1 MPMDSLVLL
10 ICCLAAGVLLQRS
23 RNFPPNAAH
32 TLNQYVLYAPLPALA
47 LYHIPEIQWGIEL
60 LFPVG
65 VAWIGF
71 GAAWLFF
78 GGLRRLFG
86 WSHKLTGCLILTAG
100 LGNTSF
106 VGFPVIEAAY
116 GKDALATA
124 LLVDQP
130 GSFVVLSTVGIV
142 VATLYSRHVMDAR
155 AMARK
160 ILLFPPFIAFA
171 LALGMSMLDLHFP
184 ESVRGGLLRIGNS
197 VTPVALL
204 AVGLQL
210 KLDKRSKHLGFLA
223 LGLTYKL
230 LLFPAFLFLLYVVV
244 LGGSGK
250 VVQVSIL
257 EAAMAPMITASIL
270 ATTHGLKP
278 KLANMMVGV
287 GIPLSLLTLA
297 LWYAVL
303 EWV

>member
-1 MPMDSLVLL
+1 MDSLVLL
-10 ICCLAAGVLLQRS
+10 VCCLIAGVLLQRS

-47 LYHIPEIQWGIEL
+47 LYHIPEIRMGIEV

-65 VAWIGF
+65 VAWICF
-71 GAAWLFF
+71 GVAWLFF
-78 GGLRRLFG
+78 GSLRRMFG

-130 GSFVVLSTVGIV
+130 GSFVVLSTVGII
-142 VATLYSRHVMDAR
+142 VATLYSRHAMDAV

-160 ILLFPPFIAFA
+160 ILLFPPFIGFGIAVA
-171 LALGMSMLDLHFP
+171 MNLLDLHFP
-184 ESVRGGLLRIGNS
+184 DSVRGGLLRIGNS

-210 KLDKRSKHLGFLA
+210 RFEKRSKHLGFLA

-230 LLFPAFLFLLYVVV
+230 MLFPALLFLLYVVL
-244 LGGSGK
+244 LGGSGQ
-250 VVQVSIL
+250 VIRVSIL

-270 ATTHGLKP
+270 ATSHGLKP
-278 KLANMMVGV
+278 RLANMMVGV

-297 LWYAVL
+297 LWYWVL
-303 EWV
+303 ELV